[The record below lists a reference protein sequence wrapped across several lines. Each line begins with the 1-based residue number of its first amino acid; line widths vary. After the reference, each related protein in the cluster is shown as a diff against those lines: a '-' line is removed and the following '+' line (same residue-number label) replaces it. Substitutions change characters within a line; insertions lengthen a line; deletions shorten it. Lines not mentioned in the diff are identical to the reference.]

1 LTSQRSHIL
10 AIIHI
15 PDFYLLDA
23 PVTLHGLNYGTPA
36 IGDPDRKP
44 TRSDTEF
51 LVTLNHTIHFH
62 RFDGW
67 RADGLDGRVY
77 VELRSPWAKDGR
89 VLAHSTIFGRDGV
102 VVATYV
108 QEGYI
113 SLRRYKET
121 TEQKAIL

>member
-1 LTSQRSHIL
+1 LTSQRSNIL

-15 PDFYLLDA
+15 SDFYLLDA
-23 PVTLHGLNYGTPA
+23 PLALYSLSYGTPA

-44 TRSDTEF
+44 TRSDAEF

-67 RADGLDGRVY
+67 RADGPDGGMY

-102 VVATYV
+102 VVATCV

-113 SLRRYKET
+113 LLRHYEEI
-121 TEQKAIL
+121 TEQKAKL

>member
-15 PDFYLLDA
+15 SDFYLLDA
-23 PVTLHGLNYGTPA
+23 PLALHGLSYGTPA

-44 TRSDTEF
+44 TRSDTKF

-62 RFDGW
+62 RLDGW
-67 RADGLDGRVY
+67 RADGPDGGVY
-77 VELRSPWAKDGR
+77 VELRSPWAKDGK
-89 VLAHSTIFGRDGV
+89 VLGHSTIFGRDGV
-102 VVATYV
+102 VIATCV

-113 SLRRYKET
+113 LLRHYEET
-121 TEQKAIL
+121 TERKAEL